1 MILGLLAA
9 LGAAA
14 VFGIAA
20 VLQGLATAGV
30 PHEDRLDPRLLLRL
44 LHRPLF
50 LAALVCNGVGLV
62 LHVRALQDLPLFLVQ
77 AVIASSVAV
86 TAVVSVRAF
95 HVALTSTQW
104 AAVGAVVLG
113 LTLLAPTAVEGE
125 VAPTTGRTAAVLL
138 AAMVVVAVAS
148 VAAGHLHG
156 APGAVLLGLLGGT
169 GFGIVAV
176 CARLLPGLTPAEL
189 VRAPV
194 TYVLAFS
201 GVLAFLLYSSA
212 MQKGSVTVTTAAL
225 VVPQTAV
232 PALVGTL
239 LLGDE
244 VRPGFGVVAA
254 VGFALALAGAVGLA
268 RFEAGAGAA
277 GPARGPRV
285 DPLSGQVPHQ
295 SRCGEAR
302 TR

>member
-1 MILGLLAA
+1 MFIALLAA

-14 VFGIAA
+14 VFGVAA
-20 VLQGLATAGV
+20 VLQGLATEGA
-30 PHEDRLDPRLLLRL
+30 PDRDRLDPWLLLRL
-44 LHRPLF
+44 ARKPVF
-50 LAALVCNGVGLV
+50 LGALICNGAGLV

-86 TAVVSVRAF
+86 TAVLSVRAF
-95 HVALTSTQW
+95 GIALSAQQW
-104 AAVGAVVLG
+104 AAVGAVVVG

-125 VAPTTGRTAAVLL
+125 AMPTTGSEAVVLL
-138 AAMVVVAVAS
+138 GAMVVVAIAS

-176 CARLLPGLTPAEL
+176 CARLLPGLTPGEL
-189 VRAPV
+189 VAAPV

-239 LLGDE
+239 LLGDQ
-244 VRPGFGVVAA
+244 VREGFGTLAV
-254 VGFALALAGAVGLA
+254 VGFVLALLGAVGLA
-268 RFEAGAGAA
+268 RFEAAPAPEVVRRPG
-277 GPARGPRV
+277 GPARPAVFR
-285 DPLSGQVPHQ
+285 
-295 SRCGEAR
+295 RC
-302 TR
+302 